1 MQKSIKN
8 VLIIDDDPILRKI
21 ISTALGKKGYKTF
34 TSEDTEDGNKVLHT
48 NPIDIV
54 LCDIMLKGEDGFE
67 FCKKVRSENK
77 YKTLPFIFIS
87 SKDSIEDKEYALNLG
102 ADDFIT
108 KPVKTD
114 ELYIKMEAL
123 FKRLEI
129 YKIYGVR
136 EKIEEKVEERIPIVL
151 LVDDD
156 MFIKKVLEYGFKE
169 AGLDCIT
176 AESSLEGLEKAKT
189 FKPDIILSDLMM
201 PDVDGFEFRKL
212 TLKEPVLRDI
222 PFIFLTSVSD
232 ESAMLKGYDL
242 DIKDYI
248 VKTSNP
254 KLISIRVRNLIQ
266 NIRKERKRALNELQE
281 AASNISMEVIPAYA
295 PQFDG
300 FEMKHWHVPFKGV
313 PGGDFIDYIKINDD
327 KMCVILGDI
336 MGKQWGAW
344 FFAFSFI
351 GYIRSA
357 VRISI
362 NAVEKISAGEILKR
376 VNETVFNDAKISEIF
391 TTVSCLILDNKQ
403 KTVEYSGAGDLS
415 VLRFH
420 YGTKEISEYSSD
432 GLLLGLS
439 PDGGYTNIEIK
450 PEPNDELYLFTDG
463 IVESRNKEGNEF
475 GMNSIKETIKNNDPD
490 KDGIENIKNTF
501 SNYTDN
507 NYEDDITL
515 IKIKVL

>member
-21 ISTALGKKGYKTF
+21 VSTALGNKGYKTY
-34 TSEDTEDGNKVLHT
+34 TSEDTECGSTVLHA

-67 FCKKVRSENK
+67 FCKKVRNENK

-87 SKDSIEDKEYALNLG
+87 SKDSIQDKEYALSLG

-108 KPVKTD
+108 KPVNTD

-136 EKIEEKVEERIPIVL
+136 EKIEEKVEERAPMVL

-156 MFIKKVLEYGFKE
+156 IFIKKVLEYGFKE
-169 AGLDCIT
+169 AGLECIT

-189 FKPDIILSDLMM
+189 YKPDIILSDLMM
-201 PDVDGFEFRKL
+201 PEVDGFEFRKL
-212 TLKEPVLRDI
+212 TLKEPALRDI

-266 NIRKERKRALNELQE
+266 NIRKERKKALNELQE
-281 AASNISMEVIPAYA
+281 AASNISMEVIPSSA
-295 PQFDG
+295 PKFDG
-300 FEMKHWHVPFKGV
+300 FDMKHWHVPFKGI
-313 PGGDFIDYIKINDD
+313 PGGDFIDYIKVDDD

-362 NAVEKISAGEILKR
+362 NSVEKISAGEILKR
-376 VNETVFNDAKISEIF
+376 VNETVFKDAKISEIF

-403 KTVEYSGAGDLS
+403 KYIEYSGAGDLS
-415 VLRFH
+415 VLRLH
-420 YGTKEISEYSSD
+420 SSTKEITEYSSE
-432 GLLLGLS
+432 GLLLGIS
-439 PDGGYTNIEIK
+439 PDGNYSNIEIK
-450 PEPNDELYLFTDG
+450 PDTNDELYLFTDG
-463 IVESRNKEGNEF
+463 IVESRNRSGNEF
-475 GMNSIKETIKNNDPD
+475 GMTAIKDTIKNNDAET
-490 KDGIENIKNTF
+490 DGLENIKKAF
-501 SNYTDN
+501 SSYTDN
-507 NYEDDITL
+507 NFEDDITL

>member
-8 VLIIDDDPILRKI
+8 VLIIDDDPVLRKI
-21 ISTALGKKGYKTF
+21 IGTALGNKGYKTF
-34 TSEDTEDGNKVLHT
+34 TSEDTQDGYKVLHK

-67 FCKKVRSENK
+67 FCKKVRNENK

-87 SKDSIEDKEYALNLG
+87 SKDSIEDKEYALSLG

-136 EKIEEKVEERIPIVL
+136 EKIEEKVEERAPLVL

-156 MFIKKVLEYGFKE
+156 IFIKKVLEYGFKE
-169 AGLDCIT
+169 AGLESIT

-212 TLKEPVLRDI
+212 TLKEPSLRDI

-281 AASNISMEVIPAYA
+281 AASNISMEVIPSFA

-300 FEMKHWHVPFKGV
+300 FEMKHWHVPFKGI
-313 PGGDFIDYIKINDD
+313 PGGDFIDYIKIDDD

-362 NAVEKISAGEILKR
+362 NSVEQISSSEILKR
-376 VNETVFNDAKISEIF
+376 VNETVFKDAKISEIF

-403 KTVEYSGAGDLS
+403 KSIEYSGAGDLS
-415 VLRFH
+415 VLRLH
-420 YGTKEISEYSSD
+420 SDTNEITEYSSE

-439 PDGGYTNIEIK
+439 PDGDYTNIEIK
-450 PEPNDELYLFTDG
+450 PESEDELYLFTDG
-463 IVESRNKEGNEF
+463 IVESRNRDGNEF
-475 GMNSIKETIKNNDPD
+475 GMTAIKETIKNNTDET
-490 KDGIENIKNTF
+490 DGIENIKNTF
-501 SNYTDN
+501 SDYTDN
-507 NYEDDITL
+507 NFEDDVTL